1 MKNIAAAVTLICFA
15 APALAETGPTYEH
28 FDFGYERTERS
39 GNELMTGYGIG
50 GTYGIT
56 ENHHITAAYGDIDN
70 STRETQ
76 LALLMYGYR
85 WQLSDRTDFYVRGGL
100 AWQRTYYFAPPA
112 TIVDSGF
119 SVALGVRSMIT
130 ERYELSGFIGAHE
143 THRVRGTLSIEN
155 YYHFTPRIGGF
166 ASVDLGDR
174 GWNLRVGAR
183 INFD

>member
-1 MKNIAAAVTLICFA
+1 MKTLATAVVLMCAALPLSAVA
-15 APALAETGPTYEH
+15 KPTYEH
-28 FDFGYERTERS
+28 FDLGYERTERS
-39 GNELMTGYGIG
+39 GTELMTGFGVG

-56 ENHHITAAYGDIDN
+56 ENHHISAAYGDIDN

-76 LALLMYGYR
+76 MALLMYGYR
-85 WQLSDRTDFYVRGGL
+85 WPLSDRTDAYVRAGL

-119 SVALGVRSMIT
+119 SVAAGVRTMIT

-155 YYHFTPRIGGF
+155 YYHFTPDVGGF
-166 ASVDLGDR
+166 ASVDIGDR
-174 GWNLRVGAR
+174 GWNLRAGVR
-183 INFD
+183 LNFD